1 MAISVPV
8 IRITAR
14 CHPTED
20 RDKVAEAILKIFPD
34 AVLEGD
40 DPISGVGQSLE
51 NFSELLRKQR
61 IRAAARASLVRGIRG
76 QTVRF
81 SLNKQV
87 ATVGKVSF
95 SEEHQPLGSIEVEI
109 EAPDIENAVA
119 DIIADPDKEATS

>member
-1 MAISVPV
+1 MAISVTV

-51 NFSELLRKQR
+51 NFSELLRKQK
-61 IRAAARASLVRGIRG
+61 IRAAARGALVRSIRD

-95 SEEHQPLGSIEVEI
+95 SEEHQPLGSIYVEI
-109 EAPDIENAVA
+109 EAPDMKSTIA
-119 DIIADPDKEATS
+119 DILADPDKEAV